1 MITLKELVQNQSF
14 TGATDIEIIRSFF
27 TINNLEEEGMEL
39 IYEISKD
46 KIEKL
51 KRERRMMKEWT
62 SYLPS
67 KYLYENYDL
76 DTADMLHTLELDFL
90 MNNRE
95 LSKSR
100 FEWAKE
106 NVPNIIRPQ
115 VYFTQLMGWLEER
128 GIKFIPREVIC
139 KRPGDAL
146 WNH

>member
-76 DTADMLHTLELDFL
+76 DTADMLHRLELDFL

-115 VYFTQLMGWLEER
+115 VYFTQLMEWLEER
-128 GIKFIPREVIC
+128 GIKFIPRDVIC
-139 KRPGDAL
+139 KRPGDVL
-146 WNH
+146 